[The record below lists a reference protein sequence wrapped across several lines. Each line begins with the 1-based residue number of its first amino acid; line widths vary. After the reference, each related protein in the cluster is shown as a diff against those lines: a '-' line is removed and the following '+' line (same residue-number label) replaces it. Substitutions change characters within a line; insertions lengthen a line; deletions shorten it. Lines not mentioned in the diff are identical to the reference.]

1 MTTDTNNLLWLVLL
15 ACIVPTVLLA
25 LLAVLLVR
33 RSQQFLAPD
42 LSNLQQRFERMKQ
55 QDPNAARDVFI
66 RKIIRRQSLG
76 AGIIGAITSVGGIP
90 LLPIG
95 LIADLYLSARNQN
108 ATMQF
113 LAWAYG
119 IDDEQRSLKLGES
132 LALRALDRFQIT
144 PERLTQWQTQF
155 AGRVYREL
163 IGVILSKSFAKLI
176 PFAGLIIGFA
186 VNYFS
191 ARLFATLASQYY
203 SGNITRLV
211 TKNRF

>member
-1 MTTDTNNLLWLVLL
+1 VTTDTNNLLWLVLL

>member
-1 MTTDTNNLLWLVLL
+1 MTLDTNNLVLLLGLCCVVPTLVLVV
-15 ACIVPTVLLA
+15 AA
-25 LLAVLLVR
+25 LVLVR
-33 RSQQFLAPD
+33 RGQQFFAPD
-42 LSNLQQRFERMKQ
+42 LSVLQQRFERMKQ
-55 QDPNAARDVFI
+55 QSPDAARDVFI
-66 RKIIRRQSLG
+66 RKIIRRQSLS

-163 IGVILSKSFAKLI
+163 IGLILSKSFAKLI
-176 PFAGLIIGFA
+176 PFAGLIIGFV

-203 SGNITRLV
+203 SGNITRLI
-211 TKNRF
+211 TKSRF

>member
-1 MTTDTNNLLWLVLL
+1 MTIDTNNLLWLVLL

-25 LLAVLLVR
+25 LLAVVLVR

-42 LSNLQQRFERMKQ
+42 LSALQQRFERMKQ

-211 TKNRF
+211 TKSRF